1 MRVHLGSDHAGLELK
16 EHLLAW
22 LTDHGYEPVDHGPFV
37 YDALDD
43 YPVFCL
49 RAAAGVVADSEDGI
63 EALGVVIGGSGNGEQ
78 IAANKVRGV
87 RSALVWSEETA
98 VLARE
103 HNDANVISVG
113 GRMHSLEDMTR
124 FVEVFLTTP
133 FTGRSGTFAGSG
145 CSPTTRRPRTSHH
158 FPTLPS
164 VIHRVTHWVIRAM
177 PEGTL
182 CGGSPIC

>member
-1 MRVHLGSDHAGLELK
+1 MRVHIGSDHAGLELK
-16 EHLLAW
+16 DHLLEW
-22 LTDHGYEPVDHGPFV
+22 LVDNGFEAVDHGPFV

-49 RAAAGVVADSEDGI
+49 RAAEGVAADRE
-63 EALGVVIGGSGNGEQ
+63 EALDSLGVVIGGSGNGEQ

-113 GRMHSLEDMTR
+113 GRMHTLEEMTR
-124 FVEVFLTTP
+124 FVEVFLSTP
-133 FTGRSGTFAGSG
+133 FPGDERHVRRISMLTAYERTGELPPLPDSALGRDA
-145 CSPTTRRPRTSHH
+145 PRN
-158 FPTLPS
+158 
-164 VIHRVTHWVIRAM
+164 A
-177 PEGTL
+177 
-182 CGGSPIC
+182 